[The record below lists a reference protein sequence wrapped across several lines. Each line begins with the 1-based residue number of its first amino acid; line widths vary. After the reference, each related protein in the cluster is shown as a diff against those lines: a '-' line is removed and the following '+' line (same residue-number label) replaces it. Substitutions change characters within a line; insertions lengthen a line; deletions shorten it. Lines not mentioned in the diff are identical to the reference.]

1 MAGWGAKRDW
11 EDSLDTEVS
20 WHLQRLG
27 GAGPGNTQAE
37 GEMMDSV
44 PDISLSP
51 ESPAHGLEIPLISL
65 VGSGQQSGGHHSGSS
80 GNDGQC
86 SRHLPV

>member
-1 MAGWGAKRDW
+1 MVAGWGGECDW

-37 GEMMDSV
+37 GDDGQCS
-44 PDISLSP
+44 PHKPSL
-51 ESPAHGLEIPLISL
+51 SPAHGLEIPLISL
-65 VGSGQQSGGHHSGSS
+65 VGSGQQSGGHHSGSI
-80 GNDGQC
+80 GNDGQ
-86 SRHLPV
+86 